1 VALNARDELALDRV
15 LLMPVHTSP
24 NKPPAADPGAEHRLH
39 MCRLAVAQTPG
50 LETSALEVERG
61 GTSYTVDTLKAI
73 HSMHPDAPLRLIVGA
88 DTART
93 LGSWHEPAT
102 LLELADLA
110 VALRSGTGREQVLDT
125 LAGLGEEGAAARE
138 GVRFLAMEEIEV
150 SSSLVRERVASEEP
164 IEDLV
169 GPAVAEYIAEHD
181 LYRTPIEVVS

>member
-1 VALNARDELALDRV
+1 MHARDELALDRV

-24 NKPPAADPGAEHRLH
+24 NKPPAADPGAEHRLR
-39 MCRLAVAQTPG
+39 MCELAVAGMPG
-50 LETSALEVERG
+50 LEASALEVERG

-73 HSMHPDAPLRLIVGA
+73 HSMHPDASLRLIVGA

-93 LGSWHEPAT
+93 LGSWHAPAA

-125 LAGLGEEGAAARE
+125 LAGLGTEGASAVERA
-138 GVRFLAMEEIEV
+138 RFLTMEEIEV
-150 SSSLVRERVASEEP
+150 SSSLVRERVAREGS

-169 GPAVAEYIAEHD
+169 GPAVARYIAEHD